1 MDLEGDGQSWD
12 LRERG
17 TASGQ
22 QGTGSGQQGT
32 VSGQL
37 GLGSE
42 TRGEAEDRIALQV
55 ALDESARDA
64 TIGLNDNE
72 SSQESDEDDRQS
84 QAASLA
90 NTADTSMDLVIIM
103 PDKIPVCFLCSFR
116 FDYPFLYS
124 CGNSTSD
131 ALACSANW
139 CENLF
144 SARLSSTTQ
153 FLMFCL
159 VTIQVHRYLF
169 IVCFCLTEC

>member
-1 MDLEGDGQSWD
+1 MGLEGAGQSWG
-12 LRERG
+12 ERH

-64 TIGLNDNE
+64 TLGLNDNE

-84 QAASLA
+84 QAAS
-90 NTADTSMDLVIIM
+90 
-103 PDKIPVCFLCSFR
+103 C
-116 FDYPFLYS
+116 
-124 CGNSTSD
+124 
-131 ALACSANW
+131 
-139 CENLF
+139 
-144 SARLSSTTQ
+144 
-153 FLMFCL
+153 
-159 VTIQVHRYLF
+159 
-169 IVCFCLTEC
+169 

>member
-1 MDLEGDGQSWD
+1 MGLEGAGQSWG
-12 LRERG
+12 ERH

-32 VSGQL
+32 VSGQR

-64 TIGLNDNE
+64 TLGLNDNE

-103 PDKIPVCFLCSFR
+103 PDKMPVCFLCSFR
-116 FDYPFLYS
+116 ADSPNPLLDVEAMVVVDK
-124 CGNSTSD
+124 GT
-131 ALACSANW
+131 
-139 CENLF
+139 
-144 SARLSSTTQ
+144 LSFRPWMSYNKV
-153 FLMFCL
+153 FRKHVL
-159 VTIQVHRYLF
+159 
-169 IVCFCLTEC
+169 